1 MDANPIKK
9 ISNETEKVFLGRI
22 SGVHGIKGWVR
33 VYSDTEPREA
43 IFDYQPWLLG
53 EQKKAIRVLAGKR
66 QGKHLVAE
74 LDGVS
79 DRNDAEDLIGL
90 TIAIERERLPELSE
104 KNYYWTD
111 LIGLSVFGTDDF
123 EFGSISEMIAT
134 GANDVMLVK
143 GDKERLIPFIQD
155 TYVKKV
161 DLEAGSV
168 LVEWDPE
175 F

>member
-9 ISNETEKVFLGRI
+9 IGDDSEKVFLGRI
-22 SGVHGIKGWVR
+22 SGVHGVKGLVR
-33 VYSDTEPREA
+33 IFSDTEPREA

-53 EQKKAIRVLAGKR
+53 EEQKAIQILDGRK
-66 QGKHLVAE
+66 QGKHLIAE
-74 LDGVS
+74 LDGVT
-79 DRNDAEDLIGL
+79 DRDGAENLVGL
-90 TIAIERERLPELSE
+90 TIAITRDHLPELSE
-104 KNYYWTD
+104 EYYYWTD
-111 LIGLSVFGTDDF
+111 LIGLRVIGTDGF

-143 GDKERLIPFIQD
+143 GDKERLIPFIQNN
-155 TYVKKV
+155 YVKQV

>member
-9 ISNETEKVFLGRI
+9 TGNETEKVFLGRI

-33 VYSDTEPREA
+33 IYSDTEPREA
-43 IFDYQPWLLG
+43 IFEYQPWLLG
-53 EQKKAIRVLAGKR
+53 EEKKPIHVLAGKR

-74 LDGVS
+74 LDGVT
-79 DRNDAEDLIGL
+79 DRNDAENLIGL
-90 TIAIERERLPELSE
+90 TIAIERDGLPELSE
-104 KNYYWTD
+104 KYYYWTD
-111 LIGLSVFGTDDF
+111 LIGLKVFGTDGF
-123 EFGSISEMIAT
+123 EFGLISEMIAT

-143 GDKERLIPFIQD
+143 GDKERLIPFIHD

-161 DLEAGSV
+161 DLEARSV